1 MPTRKKIGIRIV
13 IERISILDSRL
24 SWLTCSVARF
34 AAIHKFDD
42 IFVTQ
47 TQSGKVAIF
56 LPCQKILPISATLDL
71 EFLRMFDI

>member
-13 IERISILDSRL
+13 IERISILDSPL
-24 SWLTCSVARF
+24 IMADTCSVARF
-34 AAIHKFDD
+34 AAIHKFYD

-56 LPCQKILPISATLDL
+56 LP
-71 EFLRMFDI
+71 